1 MKSHKTWAMEIIG
14 FVKKNKMQD
23 SNIEWSKDAPENAT
37 AAEKNIRVLVPGQKN
52 QSSTLYFSLKI
63 DI

>member
-1 MKSHKTWAMEIIG
+1 LSHENNCICYKT
-14 FVKKNKMQD
+14 QD
-23 SNIEWSKDAPENAT
+23 SNIELSKDAPENAT
-37 AAEKNIRVLVPGQKN
+37 AAEKKIQVLVPGQKN

>member
-1 MKSHKTWAMEIIG
+1 
-14 FVKKNKMQD
+14 MQD
-23 SNIEWSKDAPENAT
+23 SNIDLSKDAPGNAT
-37 AAEKNIRVLVPGQKN
+37 AAGKKTRVLVPGQKN

>member
-1 MKSHKTWAMEIIG
+1 MEIIG

-23 SNIEWSKDAPENAT
+23 SNIECSKDAPENAT
-37 AAEKNIRVLVPGQKN
+37 AAAKNIRVLVPGQKN